1 MKKRSLAGDLG
12 VIVFLIALVCIVLG
26 FLTSSW
32 LVSDRRITSSK
43 FEQMGLWKHCFRSL
57 PDPSEADAARRYFV
71 GCRWIFDPY
80 TAGYDKLKPFF
91 FPSNYDQF
99 LFNLYFIFNSLKL
112 VYFYFQN

>member
-1 MKKRSLAGDLG
+1 MKKRSLSGNVG
-12 VIVFLIALVCIVLG
+12 VIVFFIAAVCVLLS
-26 FLTSSW
+26 FCSSSW

-57 PDPSEADAARRYFV
+57 PDPTNSDAPTRYFV

-91 FPSNYDQF
+91 FPS
-99 LFNLYFIFNSLKL
+99 K
-112 VYFYFQN
+112 